1 VTTAGNVG
9 FFTQASGQGVICSVH
24 GCPGGI
30 MDVAS
35 FLKKIGDVLSERRTS
50 ARDLDALEF
59 AADGRDVSIRVRSK
73 PHGSLYPP
81 LADILASIGR
91 TCHDQGVA
99 LPQLSRIAFLSDEVR
114 VELGDASQHPE
125 KVYHF
130 PIEGVLGAP
139 TPEHSPLQMVA
150 ARLARTGD

>member
-1 VTTAGNVG
+1 
-9 FFTQASGQGVICSVH
+9 
-24 GCPGGI
+24 
-30 MDVAS
+30 MDVTS

-50 ARDLDALEF
+50 ARELEALEF

-73 PHGSLYPP
+73 PHDSLYPP
-81 LADILASIGR
+81 LGAILASIGR
-91 TCHDQGVA
+91 TCHEQGVA

-114 VELGDASQHPE
+114 VEVGGAGHQPV
-125 KVYHF
+125 KVYRF

-139 TPEHSPLQMVA
+139 KPEQTSLQLVA

>member
-1 VTTAGNVG
+1 
-9 FFTQASGQGVICSVH
+9 
-24 GCPGGI
+24 

-35 FLKKIGDVLSERRTS
+35 FLKKIGDVLSERRTG
-50 ARDLDALEF
+50 ARELDAFEF
-59 AADGRDVSIRVRSK
+59 AADGRDVSIRVRST
-73 PHGSLYPP
+73 PHGSLYPS

-91 TCHDQGVA
+91 TCHDQGIA

-114 VELGDASQHPE
+114 VELGGAGRQPV
-125 KVYHF
+125 KVYRF

-139 TPEHSPLQMVA
+139 TPERTPLQLVA